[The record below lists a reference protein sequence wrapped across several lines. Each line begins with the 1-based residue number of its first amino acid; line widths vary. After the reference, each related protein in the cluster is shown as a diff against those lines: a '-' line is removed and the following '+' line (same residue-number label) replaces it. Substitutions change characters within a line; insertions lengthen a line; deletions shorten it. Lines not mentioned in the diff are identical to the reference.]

1 MKPKKLTQ
9 RVVLV
14 GMLILPFFIYFTMVY
29 SAEENFFQTLAYAGP
44 EQINEGDTV
53 PYTVPG
59 YEFTTQHDTALSAQ
73 DMRGKIY
80 VANFFFTSCPN
91 VCPAMN
97 YNVQQVQER
106 FKGYENFRIVSFS
119 VDPTHD
125 TVPVLKKYAQKIGAQ
140 DGLWYF
146 LTGHPDSIYNTAE
159 DFFVNAMED
168 ESAPGGYLHSQYLLL
183 VDWKGRLRSR
193 TDDNGNVIAVYD
205 GLSVDAVNDLE
216 DDIKILIAEYE
227 REKSIARK
235 GKDRIQKAP

>member
-1 MKPKKLTQ
+1 MKLKKLTQ
-9 RVVLV
+9 RAVLV
-14 GMLILPFFIYFTMVY
+14 VMLILPFFIYFTMVY

-44 EQINEGDTV
+44 TKVQGTDTMA
-53 PYTVPG
+53 YTIPP
-59 YEFTTQHDTALSAQ
+59 YEFTTQHDTTLSAAE
-73 DMRGKIY
+73 MEGKIY

-119 VDPTHD
+119 VDPTYD
-125 TVPVLKKYAQKIGAQ
+125 TVPVLQEYAEDIGAQ
-140 DGLWYF
+140 DGIWYF
-146 LTGHPDSIYNTAE
+146 LTGNPDSIYSTAE

-193 TDDNGNVIAVYD
+193 TDDSGNVIAVYD
-205 GLSVDAVNDLE
+205 GLSIDAVNDLE
-216 DDIKILIAEYE
+216 DDIKVLIAEYE
-227 REKSIARK
+227 RVKSIARK